1 MVSACKEKNKHPI
14 NKTKSGIFINL
25 KVLITRESQQMFNF
39 ALTMER
45 KRIALFI
52 SGNGSNARNIINYFE
67 NHAQISVTLVLSS
80 AKNDL
85 MDGFC
90 AERSILFAQPTEI
103 EGDAYLKLCQEQEI
117 DWVILAGF
125 LKKIPRA
132 FINAYPDHI
141 INVHPALLPSFG
153 GKGMYGKHVHEA
165 VSKSEVPF
173 SGITIH
179 LVNEEFDKG
188 KMLAQFAVA
197 LKNPASALDIEEQV
211 RSLEIMRFPSV
222 IESVLLN
229 SIL

>member
-1 MVSACKEKNKHPI
+1 
-14 NKTKSGIFINL
+14 
-25 KVLITRESQQMFNF
+25 LITRESQQMFNF
-39 ALTMER
+39 ALRMKR

-52 SGNGSNARNIINYFE
+52 SGNGSNARNIINYFD
-67 NHAQISVTLVLSS
+67 NHAQISVSLVLSS

-85 MDGFC
+85 MDNFC
-90 AERSILFAQPTEI
+90 SERSIFFAQPSGI
-103 EGDAYLKLCQEQEI
+103 ESDAYLKFCQEQEV

-125 LKKIPRA
+125 LKKIPVS
-132 FINAYPDHI
+132 FINAYPERI
-141 INVHPALLPSFG
+141 INIHPALLPSFG

-165 VSKSEVPF
+165 VSKSEVSF

-211 RSLEIMRFPSV
+211 RNLEIKHFPSV
-222 IESVLLN
+222 IESILLD

>member
-1 MVSACKEKNKHPI
+1 M
-14 NKTKSGIFINL
+14 
-25 KVLITRESQQMFNF
+25 ITRESQQMFNF
-39 ALTMER
+39 ALRMKR

-52 SGNGSNARNIINYFE
+52 SGNGSNARNIINYFD
-67 NHAQISVTLVLSS
+67 NHAQISVSLVLSS

-90 AERSILFAQPTEI
+90 AERSILFAQQTGMI
-103 EGDAYLKLCQEQEI
+103 SDDYLKLCQEQEI

-125 LKKIPRA
+125 LKKIPVT

-141 INVHPALLPSFG
+141 INVHPSLLPNFG

-165 VSKSEVPF
+165 VSKRVMPF

-197 LKNPASALDIEEQV
+197 LKNPSSASDIEEQV
-211 RSLEIMRFPSV
+211 RRLEITHFPFV
-222 IESVLLN
+222 IESVLLD

>member
-1 MVSACKEKNKHPI
+1 MK
-14 NKTKSGIFINL
+14 
-25 KVLITRESQQMFNF
+25 
-39 ALTMER
+39 R

-52 SGNGSNARNIINYFE
+52 SGNGSNARNIINYFD
-67 NHAQISVTLVLSS
+67 NHAQISVSLVLSS

-85 MDGFC
+85 MSNFC
-90 AERSILFAQPTEI
+90 SERSIFFAQPSGI
-103 EGDAYLKLCQEQEI
+103 EGDAYLKFCQEQEV

-125 LKKIPRA
+125 LKKIPVS
-132 FINAYPDHI
+132 FINAFPERI
-141 INVHPALLPSFG
+141 INIHPALLPSFG

-165 VSKSEVPF
+165 VSKSSVSF

-211 RSLEIMRFPSV
+211 RNLEIMHFPSV
-222 IESVLLN
+222 IESILLD

>member
-1 MVSACKEKNKHPI
+1 
-14 NKTKSGIFINL
+14 
-25 KVLITRESQQMFNF
+25 MFNF
-39 ALTMER
+39 ALRMKR

-52 SGNGSNARNIINYFE
+52 SGNGSNARNIINYFD
-67 NHAQISVTLVLSS
+67 NHAQISVSLVLSS

-85 MDGFC
+85 MSNFC
-90 AERSILFAQPTEI
+90 SERSIFFAQPSGI
-103 EGDAYLKLCQEQEI
+103 EGDAYLKFCQEQEV

-125 LKKIPRA
+125 LKKIPVS
-132 FINAYPDHI
+132 FINAFPERI
-141 INVHPALLPSFG
+141 INIHPALLPSFG

-165 VSKSEVPF
+165 VSKSSVSF

-211 RSLEIMRFPSV
+211 RNLEIMHFPSV
-222 IESVLLN
+222 IESILLD

>member
-1 MVSACKEKNKHPI
+1 M
-14 NKTKSGIFINL
+14 
-25 KVLITRESQQMFNF
+25 ITRESQQMFNF
-39 ALTMER
+39 ALRMKR

-52 SGNGSNARNIINYFE
+52 SGNGSNARNIINYFD
-67 NHAQISVTLVLSS
+67 NHAQISVSLVLSS

-85 MDGFC
+85 MSNFC
-90 AERSILFAQPTEI
+90 SERSIFFAQPAGI
-103 EGDAYLKLCQEQEI
+103 EGEAYLKFCQEQEV

-125 LKKIPRA
+125 LKKIPVS
-132 FINAYPDHI
+132 FINAFPERI
-141 INVHPALLPSFG
+141 INIHPALLPSFG

-165 VSKSEVPF
+165 VSKSSVSF

-211 RSLEIMRFPSV
+211 RNLEIMHFPSV
-222 IESVLLN
+222 IESILLD

>member
-1 MVSACKEKNKHPI
+1 
-14 NKTKSGIFINL
+14 
-25 KVLITRESQQMFNF
+25 LITRESQQMFNF
-39 ALTMER
+39 ALRMKR

-52 SGNGSNARNIINYFE
+52 SGNGSNARNIINYFD
-67 NHAQISVTLVLSS
+67 NHAQISVSLVLSS

-85 MDGFC
+85 MSNFC
-90 AERSILFAQPTEI
+90 SERSIFFAQPSGI
-103 EGDAYLKLCQEQEI
+103 EGDAYLKFCQEQEV

-125 LKKIPRA
+125 LKKIPVS
-132 FINAYPDHI
+132 FINAFPERI
-141 INVHPALLPSFG
+141 INIHPALLPSFG

-165 VSKSEVPF
+165 VSKSSVSF

-211 RSLEIMRFPSV
+211 RNLEIMHFPSV
-222 IESVLLN
+222 IESILLD